1 MLDFKEQ
8 EFRTQIGSAV
18 GLRPQIEELVDLL
31 QQQGIDN
38 VLLVGSGGTYAQ
50 MLPYEYW
57 ARRMSTLP
65 IRAAIS
71 KELVESGEA
80 LLSESTLAV
89 FTSVSGTTADVLE
102 AIEYVKAEGATT
114 VAFTG
119 HPDSAIAKAVT
130 HSLVSQPK
138 TWPFDMQLLL
148 LIGRLLSVR
157 GEFSDYATV
166 AGELMGLPD
175 ALLSVARK
183 AEAQAETFAAAHK
196 ATDYHFLIGGGP
208 LWGFT
213 YLFSMCILEEM
224 QWLRTTRVNSSE
236 FFHGSLELL
245 EDDTSVLIFKGEDET
260 RVLTERA
267 EKFAKR
273 ISKDVTVFDT
283 KDYELTGFS
292 PVTRAL
298 IGPIVMDTVMDRVA
312 KHLAKVRD
320 HSLDIRR
327 YYRVMDY

>member
-8 EFRTQIGSAV
+8 DFHTQIGSAV

-71 KELVESGEA
+71 KELVESGDA
-80 LLSESTLAV
+80 LLGESTLAV

-102 AIEYVKAEGATT
+102 AIEYVKTEGATT

-148 LIGRLLSVR
+148 LVGRLLSVR

-183 AEAQAETFAAAHK
+183 AEAQAETFAVAHK

-298 IGPIVMDTVMDRVA
+298 VGPIVMDTVMDRVA